1 MTGRKDYGYGMAYS
15 AIPPSDDYP
24 LGTFGQL
31 MDAFVDLRSSS
42 GIEIIVNLAL
52 IAGFSYAGFLAG
64 RWAAK
69 RSLAFAL
76 ALAVLGGF
84 MFVSGTDAPYFVVN
98 AGTFYLGFLYP
109 VWAEAYSRVSP

>member
-1 MTGRKDYGYGMAYS
+1 MAANLS
-15 AIPPSDDYP
+15 PAASDLP
-24 LGTFGQL
+24 LGTFGGL
-31 MDAFVDLRSSS
+31 VDAFSDLASSS
-42 GIEIIVNLAL
+42 GLEIIVNLAF

-64 RWAAK
+64 RWVAR

-76 ALAVLGGF
+76 ALAAVGGA
-84 MFVSGTDAPYFVVN
+84 MFVSGAHASFFVVN